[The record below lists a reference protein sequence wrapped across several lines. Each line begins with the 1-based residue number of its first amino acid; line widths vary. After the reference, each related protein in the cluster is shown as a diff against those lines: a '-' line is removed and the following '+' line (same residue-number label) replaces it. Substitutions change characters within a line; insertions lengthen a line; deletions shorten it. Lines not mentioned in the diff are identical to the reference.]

1 MITYANMIY
10 KRSVILRFLVSSRGG
25 GGVLNL
31 VYGSPSSSY
40 MDCQVHCVS
49 SVTISLI
56 RIRF

>member
-1 MITYANMIY
+1 MED
-10 KRSVILRFLVSSRGG
+10 
-25 GGVLNL
+25 VLNL

-56 RIRF
+56 GIRF